1 MKNEKNSKHTVVL
14 IIGIVLFLALMMA
27 QSRISAMTSQKIAQA
42 AASGSTVPNTGIM
55 GSING
60 VIAQI
65 QVLISSFLVIY
76 CKKGGY
82 IAASVLNFTNAA
94 YTLIFA
100 VIIAGSVASVPGI
113 VVPIISVVT
122 ITIIYV
128 YSLKISKTNSEL
140 METNR
145 TLTETNRV
153 MREKDE
159 KLTYL
164 AYYDVLTG
172 LANRQLFIDHMDEMI
187 EEDKNTPFSVIFFD
201 IDDFKKINDSYGHNT
216 GDIML
221 TTYADRLK
229 LFCGK
234 SNFVGKLGGDE
245 FAVIVKGNMN
255 EASIVNYIERLRA
268 AVCEPV
274 QANGVVLQTTMSFG
288 VAVYP
293 NDGIN
298 SEDILKSTDIAVFN
312 AKANGKDRT
321 CFYSQQQFTQRR

>member
-1 MKNEKNSKHTVVL
+1 MKNEKSSKHIVVL
-14 IIGIVLFLALMMA
+14 IIGIILFLALMMV
-27 QSRISAMTSQKIAQA
+27 QSRISAMNAQA
-42 AASGSTVPNTGIM
+42 AASGNAPTGII

-76 CKKGGY
+76 CKKSGY
-82 IAASVLNFTNAA
+82 IASTILNLINAA
-94 YTLIFA
+94 YTLVFA
-100 VIIAGSVASVPGI
+100 VIIAGSTAAVPGI

-245 FAVIVKGNMN
+245 FAVIVKGNMS

-288 VAVYP
+288 VAIYP

>member
-1 MKNEKNSKHTVVL
+1 MIYYGGINSMKNEKSSKHIVVL
-14 IIGIVLFLALMMA
+14 IIGIILFLALMMV
-27 QSRISAMTSQKIAQA
+27 QSRISAMNAQA
-42 AASGSTVPNTGIM
+42 AASGTASNTGIM
-55 GSING
+55 GSLNG

-82 IAASVLNFTNAA
+82 IASTILNLINAA
-94 YTLIFA
+94 YTLVFA
-100 VIIAGSVASVPGI
+100 VIIAGSTAAVPGI

-128 YSLKISKTNSEL
+128 YSLKISKANGEL

-216 GDIML
+216 
-221 TTYADRLK
+221 
-229 LFCGK
+229 
-234 SNFVGKLGGDE
+234 
-245 FAVIVKGNMN
+245 
-255 EASIVNYIERLRA
+255 
-268 AVCEPV
+268 
-274 QANGVVLQTTMSFG
+274 
-288 VAVYP
+288 
-293 NDGIN
+293 
-298 SEDILKSTDIAVFN
+298 
-312 AKANGKDRT
+312 
-321 CFYSQQQFTQRR
+321 

>member
-1 MKNEKNSKHTVVL
+1 MENEKKSKSTVIL
-14 IIGIVLFLALMMA
+14 IIGIILFLSLMA
-27 QSRISAMTSQKIAQA
+27 VQSRISAINSQKIAQA
-42 AASGSTVPNTGIM
+42 AATGSAPDTGIL
-55 GSING
+55 GSVNG
-60 VIAQI
+60 IIAQI
-65 QVLISSFLVIY
+65 QVLISAFMTIY
-76 CKKGGY
+76 CKKSGY
-82 IAASVLNFTNAA
+82 IAASLMNIVNAFYVL
-94 YTLIFA
+94 IVA
-100 VIIAGSVASVPGI
+100 VIITGSVSSIPGI
-113 VVPIISVVT
+113 IVPVISVVT

-128 YSLKISKTNSEL
+128 YSLKISKTNAEL

-164 AYYDVLTG
+164 AYYDLLTG

-187 EEDKNTPFSVIFFD
+187 AEDKNTPFSVIFFD

-245 FAVIVKGNMN
+245 FAVILKGNMN

-274 QANGVVLQTTMSFG
+274 QASGVLLQTTMSFG
-288 VAVYP
+288 VAIYP
-293 NDGIN
+293 NDGLN

-321 CFYSQQQFTQRR
+321 CFYSQQQFTRR

>member
-1 MKNEKNSKHTVVL
+1 
-14 IIGIVLFLALMMA
+14 
-27 QSRISAMTSQKIAQA
+27 
-42 AASGSTVPNTGIM
+42 
-55 GSING
+55 
-60 VIAQI
+60 
-65 QVLISSFLVIY
+65 
-76 CKKGGY
+76 
-82 IAASVLNFTNAA
+82 
-94 YTLIFA
+94 
-100 VIIAGSVASVPGI
+100 
-113 VVPIISVVT
+113 
-122 ITIIYV
+122 
-128 YSLKISKTNSEL
+128 
-140 METNR
+140 
-145 TLTETNRV
+145 
-153 MREKDE
+153 
-159 KLTYL
+159 
-164 AYYDVLTG
+164 
-172 LANRQLFIDHMDEMI
+172 MI

-245 FAVIVKGNMN
+245 FAVIVKGNMS

-288 VAVYP
+288 VAIYP

>member
-1 MKNEKNSKHTVVL
+1 MKNEKKLSGIVIL
-14 IIGIVLFLALMMA
+14 IIGIVMFLGLMVL
-27 QSRISAMTSQKIAQA
+27 QSRILAITSQKAAQA
-42 AASGSTVPNTGIM
+42 IAEGKVPNTGIM
-55 GSING
+55 GSMNG
-60 VIAQI
+60 VISQFH
-65 QVLISSFLVIY
+65 VLISVFMVIC
-76 CKKGGY
+76 CKKSGY
-82 IAASVLNFTNAA
+82 IAATVLNLLNTF

-100 VIIAGSVASVPGI
+100 VIIAGSVSAIPG
-113 VVPIISVVT
+113 VVIPIIAIIT
-122 ITIIYV
+122 ITIIYI
-128 YSLKISKTNSEL
+128 YSLKISKTNNEL

-145 TLTETNRV
+145 TLTETNRI

-164 AYYDVLTG
+164 AYYDLLTG
-172 LANRQLFIDHMDEMI
+172 LANRQLFIDHIDEMI
-187 EEDKNTPFSVIFFD
+187 AEDKNTPFSVIFFD

-245 FAVIVKGNMN
+245 FAVIVKGNMS

-274 QANGVVLQTTMSFG
+274 QANGVVLQSTMSFG
-288 VAVYP
+288 VAIYP

-321 CFYSQQQFTQRR
+321 CFYSQQQFTRR